1 MKMIWVFLV
10 SQLASC
16 VSAQTIGCNNTV
28 HADGTTTYQL
38 SEPLPGSPSTCV
50 RQWLDANDTVLT
62 TDKDIDK
69 DRVVVQTSQS
79 ITTTGCMDRLKYLEE
94 CTHNKKMSFREAE
107 CLSNCIVKP
116 IHLEHV
122 ESEHNICFGDWCVS
136 EITFGLAFGISAAVI
151 IIILVLLIRYKIL
164 IYRVCVFVRSWVNGS
179 TREPSPD
186 PEKSQTHPAPAPIV
200 KYSTVNQQATVIV

>member
-50 RQWLDANDTVLT
+50 RQWLDAN
-62 TDKDIDK
+62 
-69 DRVVVQTSQS
+69 
-79 ITTTGCMDRLKYLEE
+79 
-94 CTHNKKMSFREAE
+94 MSFREAE
-107 CLSNCIVKP
+107 CLK
-116 IHLEHV
+116 
-122 ESEHNICFGDWCVS
+122 HNICFGDWCVS

-200 KYSTVNQQATVIV
+200 KYSPVNQQATVIV

>member
-50 RQWLDANDTVLT
+50 RQWLDAN
-62 TDKDIDK
+62 
-69 DRVVVQTSQS
+69 
-79 ITTTGCMDRLKYLEE
+79 
-94 CTHNKKMSFREAE
+94 MSFREAE

-116 IHLEHV
+116 FNLEHV

-151 IIILVLLIRYKIL
+151 IIILVLLIRYKIH